1 MKYGWY
7 REHQYR
13 LPSLCHF
20 CLYTRLV
27 NQSDSIYRTQISY
40 YRYLLCV
47 TGGAAVM
54 SWGLACILRRRAL
67 SSPTPCLS
75 IISLTC
81 PTTTANWSIKSRPS
95 RKFTYLI
102 YLRILGNFYI
112 YYEILIVCEGPMFT
126 AFVVNPRPRI
136 YIPTNVCTSICLI
149 LIKFILNLLSVKLLP
164 TNQENLATQG
174 HWPTWIHKHE
184 CTNDSTVFISYFV

>member
-1 MKYGWY
+1 MRNKVDTGNTSIDC
-7 REHQYR
+7 QVCVTFVCTPG
-13 LPSLCHF
+13 LLTNQIPS
-20 CLYTRLV
+20 
-27 NQSDSIYRTQISY
+27 TQISY

-54 SWGLACILRRRAL
+54 SWSPACTPPRHAPLCH
-67 SSPTPCLS
+67 TPCLS

-102 YLRILGNFYI
+102 YLRILGNFRI
-112 YYEILIVCEGPMFT
+112 YYEIFIVRGGPMFT

-184 CTNDSTVFISYFV
+184 RTNDSTVFISYFV